1 MSIQHPVNMPSAV
14 FVVSCFFWA
23 YNHKNPSDDA
33 LKQPLLCTNVPIIS
47 SSTLTC
53 CHDDACQHFSPC
65 MRGRK
70 VVCQLT
76 ELIHNQTRDRISQNL
91 ELHTRTHTQKQTE
104 QQEAMHTCRH
114 TNTSLC
120 QICQLTK
127 HVWCYP
133 PLEHCVPVTVL
144 ALASNSTR
152 SVETATSET
161 RLTPWGI
168 PNHLSSNAVWVLSDS
183 YNLPSPSWQW
193 ITRQKKEEEQSKQAN
208 LSNRCSATPHKGL
221 KIESK
226 LCDNF
231 TSLLFMDAAPL
242 AALYSSLM
250 WWKMT
255 TSMRRDDGWVIAN

>member
-1 MSIQHPVNMPSAV
+1 M
-14 FVVSCFFWA
+14 
-23 YNHKNPSDDA
+23 
-33 LKQPLLCTNVPIIS
+33 PIIS

-65 MRGRK
+65 VRGRK

-76 ELIHNQTRDRISQNL
+76 ELIHNQARDRISQNL
-91 ELHTRTHTQKQTE
+91 ELHTRTHTQRQTE

-144 ALASNSTR
+144 ASASNSTR

-193 ITRQKKEEEQSKQAN
+193 ITRQKKGRAKQTSKPEQQMLGDTPQRFKNRVQVMWELHKSSAHGHGSPSCSLFITNVMENDNKHEERWR
-208 LSNRCSATPHKGL
+208 LGDR
-221 KIESK
+221 K
-226 LCDNF
+226 LRKLVPI
-231 TSLLFMDAAPL
+231 LLPCYFRVTR
-242 AALYSSLM
+242 S
-250 WWKMT
+250 
-255 TSMRRDDGWVIAN
+255 

>member
-1 MSIQHPVNMPSAV
+1 MLWNSLCCVQTCQQSLP
-14 FVVSCFFWA
+14 
-23 YNHKNPSDDA
+23 
-33 LKQPLLCTNVPIIS
+33 PLLPVVMTTPASTFRRACGDVKLSVS
-47 SSTLTC
+47 SLNLST
-53 CHDDACQHFSPC
+53 
-65 MRGRK
+65 
-70 VVCQLT
+70 
-76 ELIHNQTRDRISQNL
+76 TRRETASA
-91 ELHTRTHTQKQTE
+91 RTWNYTHAHTQRQTE

-144 ALASNSTR
+144 ASASNSTR

-193 ITRQKKEEEQSKQAN
+193 ITRQKKKREEQSKQAN
-208 LSNRCSATPHKGL
+208 LSNRCSVTPHKGL

-226 LCDNF
+226 LCENF
-231 TSLLFMDAAPL
+231 TSLLLMDTAPL